1 MEILRLFKERY
12 GRIDW
17 HVRWSKMMKQ
27 TGKGLL
33 SNLSNQKNDSFLKE
47 NWGIGKRYIP
57 WEGRRV
63 NIWTCL
69 LWNSIFNSLF
79 WIWKHHVSLVNIKL
93 NDQWE
98 GRDINVMTLSVL
110 KWKSNT
116 RKWQVFKEIII
127 MKPKNWDPGKQRS
140 E

>member
-17 HVRWSKMMKQ
+17 HVRCSKMMKQ

-33 SNLSNQKNDSFLKE
+33 SNLSNQKNNSFLKE
-47 NWGIGKRYIP
+47 NWGIGKRYIS

-69 LWNSIFNSLF
+69 LWNRIFNSLF
-79 WIWKHHVSLVNIKL
+79 WIWKHNVSLVNIKL

-116 RKWQVFKEIII
+116 KKWQVFKEIII
-127 MKPKNWDPGKQRS
+127 MRPKNWDPGKQRS